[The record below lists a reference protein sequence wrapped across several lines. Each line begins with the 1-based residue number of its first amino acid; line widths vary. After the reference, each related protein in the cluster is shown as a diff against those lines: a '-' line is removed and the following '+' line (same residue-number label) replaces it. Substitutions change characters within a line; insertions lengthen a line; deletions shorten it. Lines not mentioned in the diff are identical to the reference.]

1 MSAGTRNERTMNV
14 SMRTPA
20 ASAKAICRK
29 AASGPITVAGVT
41 LASSFAMLA
50 LVPLAAFRQIAFAL
64 AAGVL
69 IDTFIVRSFLVPA
82 LIALVGRAS
91 GWPSRSVGRNEE

>member
-29 AASGPITVAGVT
+29 AASGTRASIAKLEARVTPATVMG
-41 LASSFAMLA
+41 
-50 LVPLAAFRQIAFAL
+50 PLAAFRQIAFAL

-91 GWPSRSVGRNEE
+91 GWPSRSVGRNE